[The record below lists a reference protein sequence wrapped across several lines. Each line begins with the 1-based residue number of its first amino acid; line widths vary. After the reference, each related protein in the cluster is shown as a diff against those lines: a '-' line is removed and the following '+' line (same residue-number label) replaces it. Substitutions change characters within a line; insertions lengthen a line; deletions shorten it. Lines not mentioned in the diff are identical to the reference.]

1 MHRVGTPSANS
12 SVSET
17 SATSAFSFVRV
28 ISGTYFG
35 DAFAADFFFALDQK
49 FDVQRKRAV
58 RCCARSASTALMCM
72 YIWPLSSQ
80 APRA

>member
-1 MHRVGTPSANS
+1 MHKVGTPSANS

-17 SATSAFSFVRV
+17 NATSAFNFCRMLLNVFRN
-28 ISGTYFG
+28 G
-35 DAFAADFFFALDQK
+35 FAANLLFAFNQELQIDRQLP
-49 FDVQRKRAV
+49 FT
-58 RCCARSASTALMCM
+58 ARNASTALMCM